1 MSEHARRGPKRN
13 EQTRLAILEATAER
27 FRSVGYDHLTIEGV
41 AADAGV
47 AKQTIYRWW
56 ASKSALVAECLG
68 ERMLLTELFVPE
80 DSGDLRAD
88 VTAWLENIV
97 AFLRSDGNAGLL
109 RSLIAAASENP
120 EVTAR
125 LSDRLGV
132 WPMLGERFQHAVGA
146 GTLPSSVPVDEI
158 ADALF
163 GALVLRDL
171 RGAPIDDGFAE
182 RLTRLVLPPVGQIA
196 CAGPD
201 AGDEKS
207 PSPGSEDPW

>member
-1 MSEHARRGPKRN
+1 MSESGRRGPKRN
-13 EQTRLAILEATAER
+13 EQTRLAILEATAAR

-56 ASKSALVAECLG
+56 SSKSALVAECLG

-132 WPMLGERFQHAVGA
+132 WQMLGERFQHAVGA
-146 GTLPSSVPVDEI
+146 GTLAPSVPVDEI

-182 RLTRLVLPPVGQIA
+182 RLTRLVLPAVAATG
-196 CAGPD
+196 
-201 AGDEKS
+201 
-207 PSPGSEDPW
+207 